1 MHYILLHIYVPITVI
16 FPTAASERLGMMEMK
31 KLN

>member
-1 MHYILLHIYVPITVI
+1 MYYVLLHIYVPITDI
-16 FPTAASERLGMMEMK
+16 FPNATSERLGMMEMK